1 MSNWKHTIIAM
12 CAVLTVVSLSVM
24 QMNSSVYVNADKK
37 EINEEPDILQGDGE
51 GTTPA
56 FADYDYLMEQAQL
69 IAAAEAEKAKI
80 AAEES
85 FENTNAY
92 ICYSGGTVNVREGA
106 SKESAILCSL
116 KFGDA
121 LTVTFVEGEW
131 SKVLLD
137 DGTVGYIMS
146 DLLTYDYESVKQQLL
161 STTMYE
167 SGTVSVNGSVLNV
180 RNIPSDSG
188 SFVIGQIDDG
198 SVVYIL
204 ERADTG
210 WYKIYYGADYDIGY
224 VMSDF
229 ISSGE
234 LVLRE
239 QVDKERKDRL
249 NSVAKNGTVV
259 TNAGYVNVRVAPSEN
274 ADIVTTFKNGD
285 KCKVISQGSKWTKIL
300 INSGIAYITSSA
312 VLDDKAYDEY
322 NKKQKAARMRAESV
336 EKKTKSN
343 TSSSGRSVNS
353 PAQSSAV
360 PVSYDGTM
368 GSRIISE
375 AEKYIG
381 TKYVYGGSSP
391 SGFDCSGFVMY
402 TMNKVGIKVNRS
414 SRDQYKNGVAVAKAD
429 LMPGDLVFFS
439 KGGSISHVG
448 IYAGGGKVIHSPRPG
463 EKVCYTTLS
472 HMCSYSTYVG
482 ARRVY

>member
-12 CAVLTVVSLSVM
+12 CAVLTVVSLSVL
-24 QMNSSVYVNADKK
+24 QMNGSVYVKADKNQTK
-37 EINEEPDILQGDGE
+37 DELEILKGDGE
-51 GTTPA
+51 GVTPA
-56 FADYDYLMEQAQL
+56 FADYDYLMEQAQM
-69 IAAAEAEKAKI
+69 IAAAEAEKLKQ
-80 AAEES
+80 AAEAA
-85 FENTNAY
+85 FEDKVAY
-92 ICYSGGTVNVREGA
+92 ISYSGGSVNVRAEA
-106 SKESAILCSL
+106 SKESTVIDSL
-116 KFGDA
+116 KFGDSV
-121 LTVTFVEGEW
+121 TVTFIENEW
-131 SKVLLD
+131 SKVSLD
-137 DGTVGYIMS
+137 SGLSGYIMS
-146 DLLTYDYESVKQQLL
+146 DLLTYDYEAVKKQLL

-188 SFVIGQIDDG
+188 SFVMGQIEDG
-198 SVVYIL
+198 SVVYII
-204 ERADTG
+204 EKADSE

-224 VMSDF
+224 VMSEF
-229 ISSGE
+229 IVSGE

-239 QVDKERKDRL
+239 QVDNERKDRL
-249 NSVAKNGTVV
+249 NNVAKNGTVV
-259 TNAGYVNVRVAPSEN
+259 TNAGYVNVRVAPSES
-274 ADIVTTFKNGD
+274 ADVITTYKNGD

-300 INSGIAYITSSA
+300 LNSGIAYITSSA
-312 VLDDKAYDEY
+312 VLDDKAYAEY
-322 NKKQKAARMRAESV
+322 NKKQQAARMRAEST

-343 TSSSGRSVNS
+343 SSALGRSVNS
-353 PAQSSAV
+353 PAQSTAT
-360 PVSYDGTM
+360 PVSYDGTI

-391 SGFDCSGFVMY
+391 SGFDCSGFVLY

-414 SRDQYKNGVAVAKAD
+414 SREQYKNGVAVARDD

-463 EKVCYTTLS
+463 ERVCYTTLS